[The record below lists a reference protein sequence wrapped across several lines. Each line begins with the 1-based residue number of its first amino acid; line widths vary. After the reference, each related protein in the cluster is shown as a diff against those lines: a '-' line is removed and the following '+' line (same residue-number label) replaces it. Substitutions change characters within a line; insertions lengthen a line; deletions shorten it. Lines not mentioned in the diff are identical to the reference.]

1 MLSDIPG
8 SLIQQFFPTFLPMK
22 LKFFF
27 LILPFLILIYV
38 FLIRDRLDSGTGIG
52 GGGYDLTKL
61 YTLAILGIYLLIFNF
76 FLAIQS
82 AHQNLLLLL
91 IGLAQLL
98 IIAILFTRTL

>member
-1 MLSDIPG
+1 
-8 SLIQQFFPTFLPMK
+8 MK

-27 LILPFLILIYV
+27 LILPLLVLIYV
-38 FLIRDRLDSGTGIG
+38 FLIRDRLDSGAGIG

-61 YTLAILGIYLLIFNF
+61 YTLVILGIYLLVFNI

-82 AHQNLLLLL
+82 AHQNLLLLI

-98 IIAILFTRTL
+98 IIAMLFIRSL